1 MKTTPNLQSDLG
13 TVMRARADKDK
24 LPTDHLLRILADRFD
39 LDLNGY
45 MAQERTCTPGQFLA
59 SWAKARKAWCAY
71 SGEPLID
78 VRSRD
83 LVTREMR

>member
-45 MAQERTCTPGQFLA
+45 MAQEQTSTARQFLA

-83 LVTREMR
+83 LIARER